1 MEITRVFK
9 ILGLIGLLLALTGI
23 VGPFFFPLPAWLISS
38 LEGIAL
44 LCLLGYL
51 IVHYQSVKTFSTRR
65 STRLGFTSIF
75 SLLLAVGVVILVNV
89 LAARHAP
96 QLDLS
101 ETHAFTIT
109 NQSYQVLNTLDRDV
123 TVTVFAHEGSPQFA
137 NYRDLLRTYTA
148 ATPRLSVTF
157 VDPERE
163 PAVAQKYHVTR
174 MDTAVFESGAQKIY
188 LTEPSEQEMTNA
200 LLRVSRDRKKRIVF
214 LKGHGEKSLFDQ
226 ERTGLSRSKD
236 ALEKQG
242 YAIQSLSF
250 TEEELPADTTV
261 LVVASP
267 ARSISDHEQRLIQ
280 DYLTKGGRLLLLL
293 DPRTGQGLH
302 TLMEGLGIRLG
313 RGILVDERDHLGRGS
328 LTALLIRTFTAHDIT
343 EDFTIPI
350 LLPVSRYL
358 EFDPG
363 QGSPWTF
370 TPLAQTSPKSWAET
384 DLSNRV
390 PTFDP
395 HQDVK
400 GPFTVAAAL
409 TPKTPD
415 AKTGH
420 NPAVVIIGNSAF
432 ASNGY
437 LNYPGNTDF
446 FLKTVAWLAG
456 EGALVSIAPREPAF
470 RPFVPN
476 PSQEQA
482 LLFFQVLLLPAFT
495 LFMGFSV
502 WRKRHRL

>member
-1 MEITRVFK
+1 MEITRVFS
-9 ILGLIGLLLALTGI
+9 ILGLIGLLLALTGL
-23 VGPFFFPLPAWLISS
+23 VGFSMPVWLVSS

-44 LCLLGYL
+44 LCLLGYF

-65 STRLGFTSIF
+65 ATRLGFTSLL
-75 SLLLAVGVVILVNV
+75 SLLLAMGIVVMVNV

-96 QLDLS
+96 QWDLS

-109 NQSYQVLNTLDRDV
+109 NQTYQVLNALDRDV
-123 TVTVFAHEGSPQFA
+123 TVTVFAHEGSPHFA
-137 NYRDLLRTYTA
+137 GYRDLLRTYTA
-148 ATPRLSVTF
+148 GTARISVTF

-163 PAVAQKYHVTR
+163 PVMAQKYHVTR
-174 MDTAVFESGAQKIY
+174 IDTAVFESGSQKVY
-188 LTEPSEQEMTNA
+188 LTEPSEKDITNA
-200 LLRVSRDRKKRIVF
+200 LLRVSRDHQKRIVF

-226 ERTGLSRSKD
+226 ERTGFSRAKD

-242 YAIQSLSF
+242 YEIQSLSF
-250 TEEELPADTTV
+250 TEETLPSDTTV

-267 ARSISDHEQRLIQ
+267 VRSIPDHDQRLIQ

-302 TLMEGLGIRLG
+302 KLMNGLGLRLG
-313 RGILVDERDHLGRGS
+313 AGILVDERDHLGRGS
-328 LTALLIRTFTAHDIT
+328 PTALLIRTFTAHDIT
-343 EDFTIPI
+343 EDFTIPL

-363 QGSPWTF
+363 LGSQWTF

-384 DLSNRV
+384 DLTNRV

-400 GPFTVAAAL
+400 GPFTVAAVL

-415 AKTGH
+415 AKTGRK
-420 NPAVVIIGNSAF
+420 PAVVIVGNSVF
-432 ASNGY
+432 AGNGY

-446 FLKTVAWLAG
+446 FLHMVAWLADEG
-456 EGALVSIAPREPAF
+456 ELVSIAPKEPAF
-470 RPFVPN
+470 RPFIPN

-482 LLFFQVLLLPAFT
+482 LLFFQVLLLPSFI
-495 LFMGFSV
+495 LLMGFSV
-502 WRKRHRL
+502 WRKRRRL